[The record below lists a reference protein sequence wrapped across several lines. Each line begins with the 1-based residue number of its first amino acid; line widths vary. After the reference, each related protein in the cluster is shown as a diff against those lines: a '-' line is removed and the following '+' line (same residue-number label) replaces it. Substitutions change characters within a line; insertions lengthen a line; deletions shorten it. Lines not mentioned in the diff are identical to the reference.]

1 MPPQDEVRSQR
12 NGRFILVFRYLLLA
26 VYFFYAVNKTSL
38 PYSAL
43 GIYLRRAIP
52 LVIVGIA
59 AGVLFLGVRNL
70 AASLWPGLGWNNP
83 KHPML
88 KGPVEMWV
96 AIVCVGGFSE
106 ELWRAFCLVKLQSDG
121 LQAGAAILATA
132 TVFAMSQLGG
142 KPSLISARPVE
153 LFSAVVLGVGI
164 AILFLRFNSLL
175 LVGATN
181 ITYYL
186 GALYLFR
193 NRTSQPAGTN

>member
-1 MPPQDEVRSQR
+1 
-12 NGRFILVFRYLLLA
+12 
-26 VYFFYAVNKTSL
+26 
-38 PYSAL
+38 
-43 GIYLRRAIP
+43 
-52 LVIVGIA
+52 
-59 AGVLFLGVRNL
+59 
-70 AASLWPGLGWNNP
+70 
-83 KHPML
+83 ML

-132 TVFAMSQLGG
+132 TVFAISQLGG
-142 KPSLISARPVE
+142 KPSLISARPAE
-153 LFSAVVLGVGI
+153 LFSTVVIGVGI
-164 AILFLRFNSLL
+164 AMLFLRFNSLL

-193 NRTSQPAGTN
+193 SRTSQPAGTN